1 MTPFEAFKSKEK
13 FNEDMESYYPGAA
26 SKKVKKKLTER
37 INLAADYFAAVS
49 DSPEPTAKAYLE
61 AIDKALERFTDIYID
76 TEDREQVGFYFEEL
90 MDIVGL
96 ESSEG
101 KLNNFLY
108 SFDIDSVLRPKP

>member
-1 MTPFEAFKSKEK
+1 MIPFEAFKSKEK
-13 FNEDMESYYPGAA
+13 FNEDLKSYYPGAA
-26 SKKVKKKLTER
+26 SRKVKKQLTER
-37 INLAADYFAAVS
+37 INLAADDFAAVAS
-49 DSPEPTAKAYLE
+49 GEAPTQEEYLD

-90 MDIVGL
+90 MDIVDL

-108 SFDIDSVLRPKP
+108 GFDIDSVLRPKP